1 MAGAGCGAPWEPWAF
16 CAPPQRPGPP
26 SCLCSGVVGHI
37 WCGVVVVVVVMVVVV
52 VVVIVVVVAWCGRV
66 WCGVASTIQLGWWG
80 RLVLHACC
88 GVPRGVVCVGGH
100 R

>member
-1 MAGAGCGAPWEPWAF
+1 MAGAGCGAPREPWAF

-26 SCLCSGVVGHI
+26 SCLCSGMVGHI

-66 WCGVASTIQLGWWG
+66 WCGVVVVVVVVVG
-80 RLVLHACC
+80 
-88 GVPRGVVCVGGH
+88 GVVVVVIGGSIGGWG
-100 R
+100 